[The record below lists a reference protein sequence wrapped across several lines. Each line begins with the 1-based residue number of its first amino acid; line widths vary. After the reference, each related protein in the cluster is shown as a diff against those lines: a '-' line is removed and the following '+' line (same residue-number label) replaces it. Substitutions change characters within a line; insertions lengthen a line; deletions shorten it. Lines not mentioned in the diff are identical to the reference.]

1 MEFID
6 ESTNDNGTRHEGLSL
21 VLHSNIHDSNGTK
34 DSLASNR
41 ASSFSLVSLDDFPS
55 LILLESL
62 FLSRN
67 PRDLIIPEVTVP
79 SGICVL
85 NDFITFMGRW
95 ILDS

>member
-6 ESTNDNGTRHEGLSL
+6 ESTNDDGTRHEGGTF
-21 VLHSNIHDSNGTK
+21 VLHTYIEDSKGIK

-55 LILLESL
+55 LILLGSL

-79 SGICVL
+79 SGLCVL